1 MVGMQNIGNRIY
13 EWLIDGHTLLD
24 KSVAVDGECGL
35 NTLCTLRSW
44 KPACPAQKRL
54 RFHDLQ
60 FATRNAALITVLPE
74 QVNILP
80 KC

>member
-1 MVGMQNIGNRIY
+1 MN
-13 EWLIDGHTLLD
+13 DLLMD
-24 KSVAVDGECGL
+24 THYWTIKSVAVDGEYGL

-54 RFHDLQ
+54 RFHDMQ

-74 QVNILP
+74 QVKISP